1 MSTEALIPDFA
12 PLLYAETQTGGTVR
26 GGHTIT
32 RAIDAS
38 ICALGRPARRIG
50 PAQSQHNDTSTYVLG
65 YVRSHTAI
73 KQLWVAWYFHP
84 DYTNTPATNSVA
96 LTITDAAGHTIAP
109 ASDVIPVG
117 FKGVA
122 TDAVQ
127 AVTPLDSTIILGAS
141 GYIDLD
147 AAAAVL
153 TDPSWSFEF
162 VYTAST
168 THIPL
173 DRIEGWECPR
183 SQVDSDDDYGLLTG
197 PENPGNPILAGSA
210 TTPVYE
216 RMMRTLEGAALC
228 NRTLLSVAWPTITTI
243 APGTSSATFTAFTR
257 MLESGTTP
265 WSWRVRP
272 RVVYAP
278 SSATG
283 TPHRVRYLYRVTGGG
298 TAAVRMT
305 ATSVG
310 TGSVVTAD
318 VTALTSASWAWSDWT
333 STTIPTDGTDRIV
346 KIEFTGKTTA
356 GSLYVAGI
364 EIEESSA

>member
-1 MSTEALIPDFA
+1 MSTEALVPDF
-12 PLLYAETQTGGTVR
+12 PRLYYAEAITGATVR

-32 RAIDAS
+32 RAAAANI
-38 ICALGRPARRIG
+38 IALGRPARRVG
-50 PAQSQHNDTSTYVLG
+50 PTQSLGASASYHVG

-73 KQLWVAWYFHP
+73 KQLWVAWYYWP
-84 DYTNTPATNSVA
+84 DPDPFAALETISITTTIRDDLGNT
-96 LTITDAAGHTIAP
+96 LTSPDAIIPLGFDGTSFT
-109 ASDVIPVG
+109 ASR
-117 FKGVA
+117 VA
-122 TDAVQ
+122 TYDQ
-127 AVTPLDSTIILGAS
+127 PILGAI

-147 AAAAVL
+147 AAAVTL
-153 TDPSWSFEF
+153 TGSSWTFQFDWSRSGGH
-162 VYTAST
+162 VS
-168 THIPL
+168 L

-183 SQVDSDDDYGLLTG
+183 SQVDSGDDYGLLTG
-197 PENPGNPILAGSA
+197 PENPGNPIIAGGVS
-210 TTPVYE
+210 VLGYE
-216 RMMRTLEGAALC
+216 RLAKTIEGGIAC
-228 NRTLLSVAWPTITTI
+228 NRTLLSAAWPTDTSI

-283 TPHRVRYLYRVTGGG
+283 TAHRVRYLYRVTGGG

-318 VTALTSASWAWSDWT
+318 VSALTSASWAWSGWT

-346 KIEFTGKTTA
+346 KIEFRGKTTA